1 MQATPMKTALIR
13 SAVILG
19 LFSLMVYF
27 TTSAP
32 DASVWTAMGSI
43 LMAALRTIQW
53 LIGMT
58 IALTV
63 SIAVLIGIFFGAV
76 ALSDS
81 AAASRMYEGL
91 RQTLL
96 DKLMPAACKAPAAGQ
111 EQDTVLAAF
120 GDKLKTE
127 IMADMKNGHA
137 IIKQSQA
144 DLAVK
149 LTTLTTRITEL
160 EEATAGQADAEQ
172 VTALADELK
181 ESTQS
186 LAGLTET
193 INKLQSSVTGMAT
206 REVAEP
212 AAPVDLTPLEEAIS
226 ELKTELSSV
235 KESVAAQPETT
246 VSTPESTP
254 EKSEEEAGEEHRI
267 LTYFADA
274 ADKEK
279 VVGAVQS
286 TLKKDMSYKQVIN
299 LVAEQLGGAKGE
311 IISSHPTLI
320 KEYIRYC
327 RQQ

>member
-1 MQATPMKTALIR
+1 MKTALIR

-32 DASVWTAMGSI
+32 DASVWTAMGTI
-43 LMAALRTIQW
+43 LMAAIRTIQW

-96 DKLMPAACKAPAAGQ
+96 DKLMPAACKAAGL
-111 EQDTVLAAF
+111 EQDQDIALTAF

-144 DLAVK
+144 DLAAK
-149 LTTLTTRITEL
+149 LTILTTRLTEI
-160 EEATAGQADAEQ
+160 EETTAGQADAEQ
-172 VTALADELK
+172 VTALADEVK
-181 ESTQS
+181 ESSQS

-193 INKLQSSVTGMAT
+193 ITNLQSSVTGMT
-206 REVAEP
+206 TQEVPEP
-212 AAPVDLTPLEEAIS
+212 AASVDLTSLEEAVS
-226 ELKTELSSV
+226 ELKAELSSV
-235 KESVAAQPETT
+235 KESIVVQPEATE
-246 VSTPESTP
+246 STPVNTP

-267 LTYFADA
+267 LSYFDEA

-279 VVGAVQS
+279 VAAAVQS

-327 RQQ
+327 RQK